1 MMERPAEG
9 HIGFGMKAA
18 RVVYAK
24 ELETWIK
31 SGNLASPEKRR

>member
-9 HIGFGMKAA
+9 HIGFGVKAA
-18 RVVYAK
+18 RAVYAK

-31 SGNLASPEKRR
+31 SGNLVYPVER

>member
-9 HIGFGMKAA
+9 HIGFGVKAA
-18 RVVYAK
+18 RAVYAK

-31 SGNLASPEKRR
+31 SRDLVYPVER